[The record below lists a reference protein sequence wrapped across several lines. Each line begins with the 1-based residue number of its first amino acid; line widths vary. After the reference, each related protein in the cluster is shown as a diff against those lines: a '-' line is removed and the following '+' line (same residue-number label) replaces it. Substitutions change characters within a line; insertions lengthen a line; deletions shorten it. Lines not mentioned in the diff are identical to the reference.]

1 MHLPGFLVKIFAKP
15 YVSGDTVDKGIAR
28 ADQLWNE
35 EGIYST
41 LDLLGEEVTTDEEVE
56 ENITTYLEVADK
68 VQGKEYITVSY
79 KPSSLG
85 SHNTDEYLISNLRK
99 ILDYYTEK
107 GVELTLDMEDQSFTD
122 LTLKIY
128 FELLEKY
135 PSYGT
140 VIQSRLF
147 RTEEDIILFQNKKGR
162 VRTCIGIYNE
172 SKEIAFT
179 NKSEMKQK
187 LLKFSQYL
195 IENGSYVE
203 FATHDQ
209 KTLLQMLD
217 LAKESEWT
225 GDHLEFQ
232 QLLGVPMRTTQK
244 ILMENG
250 FKVRLYVPFAV
261 NWKYALPYLKRRLAN
276 NPKMAFYVIKHMFGR
291 A

>member
-1 MHLPGFLVKIFAKP
+1 MPGFLVKIFAKP
-15 YVSGDTVDKGIAR
+15 YVSGDSIDKGIDR
-28 ADQLWNE
+28 ADRLWNE

-41 LDLLGEEVTTDEEVE
+41 LDLLGEEVTSREEVE
-56 ENITTYLEVADK
+56 MTVATYFELADK
-68 VQGKEYITVSY
+68 VQGKKHITVSY

-85 SHNTDEYLISNLRK
+85 SHESEEYVFTNLKK
-99 ILDYYTEK
+99 ILDYYTEREI
-107 GVELTLDMEDQSFTD
+107 ELTLDMEDYTFTD

-128 FELLEKY
+128 FDLLEEY

-147 RTEEDIILFQNKKGR
+147 RTENDLSLFQEKKAR

-172 SKEIAFT
+172 SKEIALT
-179 NKSEMKQK
+179 DKYEMKQQ
-187 LLKFSQYL
+187 LIQFSQYL

-203 FATHDQ
+203 FATHD
-209 KTLLQMLD
+209 KEFLIKMLD
-217 LAKESEWT
+217 LAKEKGWT
-225 GDHLEFQ
+225 GDQLEFQ
-232 QLLGVPMRTTQK
+232 QLLGVPIRDTQK

-261 NWKYALPYLKRRLAN
+261 NWKSALPYLKRRLAN